1 MAFKIKVKRN
11 SSAPATG
18 ALDAGEFGYNTST
31 TIPYIGNGT
40 GNAATEIISNSS
52 TAQTKV
58 GAFTTQGKLGGEFLE
73 LETLTGTSPTV
84 GQLTYDTDA
93 GTFRAGLFG
102 NYVLELGEKSV
113 YFIENVTGSTIPKGS
128 VVGFAGAS
136 GDHLRGAPFLAD
148 SSANPDYIMGI
159 ADQSI
164 ANNAFGFVVH
174 FGKIRGIDTSAYTP
188 GTILYASPSSAGNFT
203 STEPASPNLRLPVGA
218 VVKQNASSGIIQ
230 TRIKTG
236 ERLGNLHDVT
246 ISSPNN
252 GHILMYDNVQ
262 ARWENNTITEGGAID
277 ITNGA
282 GTITIAHE
290 DTSSQASVNNS
301 GVDYIQDVTLD
312 TYGHVTGL
320 TSATIR
326 DASASVSGLVNTTTQ
341 TFAGDKTFN
350 NQIELSRANS
360 ATTGAG
366 QIFLDGSN
374 GNRIDWNTEG
384 VSTPSFTTRSVGT
397 KLTLYPT
404 LSGSAVDYAIG
415 INSGV
420 LWNSIPANDGGQYF
434 KWYGGQ
440 TEVASLSGTGI
451 FTATRLISN
460 QATGTSPLAVT
471 STTVVDNLNADTV
484 DGLHSTSLVQTTGDQ
499 SIAGTKTFS
508 GDKIVLGNSSGDEGG
523 EILFT
528 KPQTNTTIAGTGVT
542 VDVYQNRLRFFEQ
555 GGDARGFYLDITS
568 GGNGVSTNLASGGGT
583 VTSVASGNG
592 MNFTT
597 ITGSGTVT
605 MGTPSSL
612 TDATTNSAS
621 GTTHTHAITNYALS
635 GTTNVLSVTGSG
647 KVLGAATTL
656 NLIAGHG
663 DTVNPYASKTAN
675 NFLAAPNGSSGAPT
689 FRAIVAADIPT
700 LNQNTT
706 GNAATVT
713 NGIYTTSSSGQTITV
728 SNGNGLEVVG
738 GSSGSAYAL
747 YGRAGAFSRSVG
759 VIANGYGSGD
769 SWGLAV
775 TRGNTDGT
783 TDDGLNSDHLR
794 FRGTRNNIGS
804 NRYIAILPAS
814 LAATR
819 TYTLPDAGADANFV
833 MTEGTQTINGAKTFS
848 DFTLSATEVAIASGD
863 HLVIT
868 DNSDSDKIKDATL
881 TFGTD
886 INRVLLNNGTWGTLG
901 VGITSDVNVSATANT
916 YTTAMTT
923 STLDVGTYNIQFNGA
938 FFKTNATSGA
948 FTLTARFT
956 NAGFGRM
963 TGAGYYSITEN
974 STTFVNFYLNH
985 DSATDGAAGA
995 GFTTVAL
1002 GATRANAMIQFSAMV
1017 YISSATTIQIRI
1029 AGGVNSSGLGLEQ
1042 GSNFSIIR
1050 VA

>member
-31 TIPYIGNGT
+31 TIPYIGNGA

-73 LETLTGTSPTV
+73 LETLTGTSPTT

-93 GTFRAGLFG
+93 GSFRAGLFG

-128 VVGFAGAS
+128 IVGFAGAA
-136 GDHLRGAPFLAD
+136 GDHLRGELFLAN
-148 SSANPDYIMGI
+148 SAANPNYIMGV

-164 ANNAFGFVVH
+164 ANTAFGFVVH

-188 GTILYASPSSAGNFT
+188 GTILYASASSAGAFT

-236 ERLGNLHDVT
+236 ERLGNIHDVA

-290 DTSSQASVNNS
+290 DTSSQASVDNS

-312 TYGHVTGL
+312 TYGHITAL

-384 VSTPSFTTRSVGT
+384 ISTPSFTTRSVGT

-415 INSGV
+415 INAGV
-420 LWNSIPANDGGQYF
+420 LWNSIPGNDGGQYF

-460 QATGTSPLAVT
+460 QTTGTSPLAVT

-523 EILFT
+523 EILFA
-528 KPQTNTTIAGTGVT
+528 KPQTNSTIAGAGVT
-542 VDVYQNRLRFFEQ
+542 VDIFQNRIRFFEQ

-706 GNAATVT
+706 GSAATLTTGRTIQTNLASTSAVSFNGSTNITPGVT
-713 NGIYTTSSSGQTITV
+713 GTLPV
-728 SNGNGLEVVG
+728 GNGGTGTATAPTQG
-738 GSSGSAYAL
+738 GIIYASSTSAYASTAVGSVRDVL
-747 YGRAGAFSRSVG
+747 RSNTTSAPVWTKFDYDYRTSDVDNSSNTVWATALTVSGLVSGKEYRIMVTGAYRATGATTTGIDIRIGGTATHTSSQ
-759 VIANGYGSGD
+759 INYILAQTNAQTNGALHVNGS
-769 SWGLAV
+769 
-775 TRGNTDGT
+775 
-783 TDDGLNSDHLR
+783 
-794 FRGTRNNIGS
+794 
-804 NRYIAILPAS
+804 
-814 LAATR
+814 
-819 TYTLPDAGADANFV
+819 
-833 MTEGTQTINGAKTFS
+833 INGATFPS
-848 DFTLSATEVAIASGD
+848 GSSVASTSAD
-863 HLVIT
+863 HLFEVT
-868 DNSDSDKIKDATL
+868 GTFQPSSTGTVTL
-881 TFGTD
+881 EFRSEV
-886 INRVLLNNGTWGTLG
+886 N
-901 VGITSDVNVSATANT
+901 TSNVR
-916 YTTAMTT
+916 
-923 STLDVGTYNIQFNGA
+923 I
-938 FFKTNATSGA
+938 
-948 FTLTARFT
+948 
-956 NAGFGRM
+956 M
-963 TGAGYYSITEN
+963 TG
-974 STTFVNFYLNH
+974 
-985 DSATDGAAGA
+985 
-995 GFTTVAL
+995 
-1002 GATRANAMIQFSAMV
+1002 SAMQV
-1017 YISSATTIQIRI
+1017 LQ
-1029 AGGVNSSGLGLEQ
+1029 LDL
-1042 GSNFSIIR
+1042 
-1050 VA
+1050 